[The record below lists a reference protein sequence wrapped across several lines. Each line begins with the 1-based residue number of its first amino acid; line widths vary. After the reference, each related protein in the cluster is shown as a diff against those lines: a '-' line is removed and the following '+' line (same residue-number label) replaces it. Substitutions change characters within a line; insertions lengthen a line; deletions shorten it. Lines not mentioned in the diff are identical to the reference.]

1 MLTWLKIASRNLYKN
16 RRRSL
21 FTIAAIALGY
31 GAVNIFGGFTAYV
44 FDSLKES
51 YIYGRGT
58 GDITVFKRGLFDEGR
73 IDPLRFLMD
82 KDEADTVREL
92 VEKQGIARIATAQI
106 TISGLMSDGEISTVF
121 IASGRVPSE
130 YHELRSL
137 AEGVISRIDNY
148 SGAWLNDD
156 SPYGIAVSEGLAA
169 KLGQGK
175 DGTAILSSPTVDG
188 MVNALDVEIVQT
200 FQAGSEMLNDK
211 LILVPLTLAQE
222 LYQTNA
228 VEQINILL
236 RKGLDTKT
244 ARQQLEDQLRA
255 AGLDVEVWLWEQLV
269 PSYFKIK
276 NMFDIIF
283 SFIFVIVFTIA
294 AMSIVNTINMAVM
307 ERTREIGTLRALGAN
322 RSSIVQLFS
331 IEGALLGFAGIL
343 GGLLLTFIAWAV
355 VLILEPSWIPPQ
367 FTSRIPLEIYL
378 LPANLLI
385 TGLIF
390 LALALVAAIPPS
402 LRISRQ
408 GIVDSLG
415 HA

>member
-1 MLTWLKIASRNLYKN
+1 MTWLKIASRNLYKN

-44 FDSLKES
+44 FDSLKET

-58 GDITVFKRGLFDEGR
+58 GDMVVFKRGLFDQGR
-73 IDPLRFLMD
+73 IDPLRYLMTRQETD
-82 KDEADTVREL
+82 LIRDHIK
-92 VEKQGIARIATAQI
+92 KQGIAKIMTSQI
-106 TISGLMSDGEISTVF
+106 QISGLMSDGEISAVF

-130 YHELRSL
+130 YHELRSQ
-137 AEGVISRIDNY
+137 AQGVISRIENY
-148 SGAWLNDD
+148 SGAWLSDD

-175 DGTAILSSPTVDG
+175 DGRAILSSPTIDG

-200 FQAGSEMLNDK
+200 FQAGSELLNDK

-222 LYQTNA
+222 LYQTDS
-228 VEQINILL
+228 VEQINLL
-236 RKGLDTKT
+236 LQEGLDIEKT
-244 ARQQLEDQLRA
+244 RQQLEAQLRA
-255 AGLDVEVWLWEQLV
+255 AGLDVEVRRWEQLI
-269 PSYFKIK
+269 PSYFKVK
-276 NMFDIIF
+276 DMFDIIF
-283 SFIFVIVFTIA
+283 GFIFIIVFTIA

-322 RSSIVQLFS
+322 RSSIGQLFS
-331 IEGALLGFAGIL
+331 IEGALLGLTGIL
-343 GGLLLTFIAWAV
+343 AGLILTFSAWAA

-367 FTSRIPLEIYL
+367 FTSRIPIEIYL
-378 LPANLLI
+378 LPVNLLLS
-385 TGLIF
+385 GLIF
-390 LALALVAAIPPS
+390 LMLALVAAIPPS
-402 LRISRQ
+402 LRISRRD
-408 GIVDSLG
+408 IVEALG

>member
-1 MLTWLKIASRNLYKN
+1 MITWLKIASRNLYKN

-58 GDITVFKRGLFDEGR
+58 GDMAVFKKGLFDQGR
-73 IDPLRFLMD
+73 IDPLRYLLD
-82 KDEADTVREL
+82 KEETDLIHEHIN
-92 VEKQGIARIATAQI
+92 KQGIARIMTSQI
-106 TISGLMSDGEISTVF
+106 QISGLMSDGEISTVF
-121 IASGRVPSE
+121 IASGRMPSE

-137 AEGVISRIDNY
+137 AEGVISRIKNY
-148 SGAWLNDD
+148 SGAWLSDD

-175 DGTAILSSPTVDG
+175 GGSAILSSPTVDG
-188 MVNALDVEIVQT
+188 MINALDVEIVQT
-200 FQAGSEMLNDK
+200 FQAGSELLNDK
-211 LILVPLTLAQE
+211 MILVPLTLAQE
-222 LYQTNA
+222 LYQTDS

-236 RKGLDTKT
+236 QEGLDIEKE
-244 ARQQLEDQLRA
+244 RQKLEDQLRA
-255 AGLDVEVWLWEQLV
+255 AGLDIEVWRWEQMV

-331 IEGALLGFAGIL
+331 LEGALLGLAGIL
-343 GGLLLTFIAWAV
+343 GGLVLTFLAWAV

-367 FTSRIPLEIYL
+367 FTTRIPLQIYL
-378 LPANLLI
+378 LPGKLVI

-408 GIVDSLG
+408 GIVDALG